1 MAVCKIFSPPKDLYS
16 KETYD
21 KVLEHLGDAFPPPAM
36 NLHVMGSNDEGEVR
50 IVDVFESAEEF
61 QQFAE
66 THMPVYEALGISL
79 DDVLKYAQVFNI
91 EKTIK

>member
-1 MAVCKIFSPPKDLYS
+1 MAVCMVFSPPKDLYS
-16 KETYD
+16 KETYNN
-21 KVLEHLGDAFPPPAM
+21 VLEHLGDGFPPAAM
-36 NLHVMGSNDEGEVR
+36 DMHVMGTNEDGEIR
-50 IVDVFESAEEF
+50 IVDIFESAEAF

-66 THMPVYEALGISL
+66 THLPVYEALGISL